1 MLISAFIQNIID
13 STSNDIEVK
22 NIMFLIKRLWQA
34 MKNSN
39 NK

>member
-1 MLISAFIQNIID
+1 MLISVFIQNIIAG
-13 STSNDIEVK
+13 TSKDIEVK
-22 NIMFLIKRLWQA
+22 NVMFLIKRLWQA

>member
-1 MLISAFIQNIID
+1 MLISVFIQNIID

-22 NIMFLIKRLWQA
+22 NVMFLIKRLWQA